1 MANHRPLQSG
11 LAPKTRF
18 SPLVRLSVVTVSYN
32 AASTLAD
39 TLESVSRQRGC
50 NVEHWLIDGGSR
62 DDTATV
68 VRRHGTHLAGFIS
81 EPDRGL
87 YDAMNKGAA
96 RSRGDVLGFLNADDW
111 YADPHALAW
120 VAQAFE
126 QGADLVYGDLVFV
139 RAQAPFA
146 VERVWRDGPHEPTDF
161 IRFGWQP
168 AHPTTFVRRSVFDRV
183 GGFDLRWNIS
193 ADYAFLARAMSL
205 PDLQLRHVPQTL
217 VNMRLGGASTKGWRS
232 LLKGNMQCAEALREL
247 GHSPWGT
254 LSLKLS
260 RKLPQL
266 FKAAPR
272 GARELWRPWAVS

>member
-1 MANHRPLQSG
+1 
-11 LAPKTRF
+11 
-18 SPLVRLSVVTVSYN
+18 VRLSVVTVSYN

-39 TLESVSRQRGC
+39 TLESVSRQQGC
-50 NVEHWLIDGGSR
+50 DVEQWLIDGGSR

-68 VRRHGTHLAGFIS
+68 VRRHGAHLAGFIS

-111 YADPHALAW
+111 YADPNALAW
-120 VAQAFE
+120 VVQAFE

-139 RAQAPFA
+139 SARQPFT
-146 VERVWRDGPHEPTDF
+146 VKRVWRDGPHEPADF
-161 IRFGWQP
+161 IRYGWQP

-193 ADYAFLARAMSL
+193 ADYAFLARAMCL
-205 PDLQLRHVPQTL
+205 PELRLGHVPRTL
-217 VNMRLGGASTKGWRS
+217 VNMRLGGASTGSWRS
-232 LLKGNMQCAEALREL
+232 VLQANRQCAQALREL
-247 GHSPWGT
+247 GRWPWGT
-254 LSLKLS
+254 LALKLS
-260 RKLPQL
+260 RKLPQV
-266 FKAAPR
+266 FKAAPP